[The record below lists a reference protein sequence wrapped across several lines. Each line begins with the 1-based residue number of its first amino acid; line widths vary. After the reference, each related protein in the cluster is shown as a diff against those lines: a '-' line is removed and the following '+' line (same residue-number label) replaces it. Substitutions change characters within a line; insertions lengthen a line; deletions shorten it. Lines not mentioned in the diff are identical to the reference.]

1 MRAIRPSGPRITESR
16 SISAGK
22 IFVRAARR
30 GRAARASSR
39 GSNCAACHRFA
50 NQGGLVG
57 PQLAGI
63 GQRGPERLLEDML
76 DPSRNV
82 DEAFRTTTV
91 TLADDRVVSG
101 LRLREEG
108 GDVVFADATGTEVRL
123 PKAEIEE
130 TMTSRLSPMPANVID
145 QIGEANLPHLLAYL
159 LEQPAAATT
168 P

>member
-1 MRAIRPSGPRITESR
+1 
-16 SISAGK
+16 
-22 IFVRAARR
+22 V
-30 GRAARASSR
+30 
-39 GSNCAACHRFA
+39 
-50 NQGGLVG
+50 
-57 PQLAGI
+57 
-63 GQRGPERLLEDML
+63 
-76 DPSRNV
+76 
-82 DEAFRTTTV
+82 FRTTTV
-91 TLADDRVVSG
+91 TLADGRVVSG